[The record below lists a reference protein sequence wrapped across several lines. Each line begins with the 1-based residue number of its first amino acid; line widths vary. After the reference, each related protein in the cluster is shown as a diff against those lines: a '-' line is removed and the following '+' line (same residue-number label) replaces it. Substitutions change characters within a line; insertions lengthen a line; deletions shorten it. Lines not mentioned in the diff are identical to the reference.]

1 MLKME
6 MWQWIVVGLVAA
18 LCFGGMIY
26 SLLRLFP
33 ADSQNAGTVRVA
45 TPLETGLYS
54 GRASSDQHV
63 FDAWSYRV
71 QARLAGRV
79 RIVVDDDN
87 LTVAGPRVPFG
98 LYAFWMWLH
107 GLILAAAPV
116 VLVWGLVRLDW
127 RGMVAGVLV
136 ALLSFAISAV
146 GAGLWPGFGELVLA
160 GEGHFNAVE
169 VPLSSVED
177 VELRNW
183 ARDGMEIVLLPYK
196 KPIDGLAGNAVTF
209 RAPDGEG
216 HFVTYALQMFTP
228 QDAQEFSALLKGGS
242 R

>member
-1 MLKME
+1 MFKME
-6 MWQWIVVGLVAA
+6 PWQWIVVGIVAA

-33 ADSQNAGTVRVA
+33 ADTQNAGTLRTA

-54 GRASSDQHV
+54 GRATPDQTV

-71 QARLAGRV
+71 QARFAGRV
-79 RIVVDDDN
+79 RAVVDGDT

-107 GLILAAAPV
+107 GLLMAAAPV

-127 RGMVAGVLV
+127 RGALAGVLV
-136 ALLSFAISAV
+136 ACLSFAISSL
-146 GAGLWPGFGELVLA
+146 GAGLWPGFGETVLA
-160 GEGHFNAVE
+160 GTGRFNAVE
-169 VPLSSVED
+169 VPLSSVRD
-177 VELRNW
+177 VELGTW

-216 HFVTYALQMFTP
+216 HLVTYALQMFSP
-228 QDAQEFSALLKGGS
+228 QEAAAFSTVLKEGS